1 MKKVWIWIIVIVAVL
16 AVGILAISSCTT
28 VESGD
33 LGVLSVYGKVSDTV
47 VQPGLHI
54 KIPLANVIK
63 ITVKEQKVQL
73 ATSAFSKD
81 IQQVDVKLSVN
92 YSVNKANVVNMYKDV
107 GVGYYD
113 VLVLPRILESVKGAF
128 SRYSAEQLV
137 AERSKLSDDF
147 RSALTAAVNDKY
159 ITIIQVSIE
168 DIDFTNAYTDAVEAK
183 QVAEQTKLRI
193 QTEKETEVLTAEA
206 EAEKTRINAEAQAL
220 RVKLEAE
227 AEAEATLVIAKA
239 QAEANKLLSES
250 LTAQLLQLDDY
261 KAWDGKLPTY
271 YGGDGNFLIQMPE

>member
-1 MKKVWIWIIVIVAVL
+1 L
-16 AVGILAISSCTT
+16 
-28 VESGD
+28 
-33 LGVLSVYGKVSDTV
+33 LSVYGKVSDNV
-47 VQPGLHI
+47 VQPGLHM
-54 KIPLANVIK
+54 KNPLARVIMV
-63 ITVKEQKVQL
+63 TVKEQKVQL
-73 ATSAFSKD
+73 ETSAFSKD

-92 YSVNKANVVNMYKDV
+92 YSVNKANVVDMYREV

-147 RSALTAAVNDKY
+147 RSALTEAVNDKY

-168 DIDFTNAYTDAVEAK
+168 DIDFTDAYTDAVEAK

-206 EAEKTRINAEAQAL
+206 EAEKTRIKAEAEAL
-220 RVKLEAE
+220 RFKLEAE
-227 AEAEATLVIAKA
+227 ADAEATLVKAKA
-239 QAEANKLLSES
+239 QAEANELLSKS
-250 LTAQLLQLDDY
+250 LTPELLQLEYY
-261 KAWDGKLPTY
+261 KTWNGQLPTY
-271 YGGDGNFLIQMPE
+271 YGGGDAGFFIDLPQ